1 MFFCLSN
8 FWLDWRKM
16 VLRRFVDVVLGM
28 VLFNSLS
35 VNLEV
40 EEDGTMMDRLYNVF
54 EFYSTFK
61 YFL

>member
-1 MFFCLSN
+1 
-8 FWLDWRKM
+8 M
-16 VLRRFVDVVLGM
+16 VLRRFVDVVLEM

>member
-1 MFFCLSN
+1 MINGFFLSN

-16 VLRRFVDVVLGM
+16 VLRRFVDVVPGM

-54 EFYSTFK
+54 EFYV
-61 YFL
+61 